1 MSNNNSNL
9 LNGIILGTTLT
20 LGALYL
26 KSKYDDQR
34 NKDIEN
40 EVDDSIE
47 YYDQEPIKENYVSFS
62 EFPAT
67 VKNDKFSY
75 TTPASSTPS
84 VVVESPSNLGPPTP
98 EQLGS
103 VVSNSSIQPIT
114 AQLYNQTKQR
124 VELPT
129 PELPPPT
136 FPLGDSA
143 DPSQNVIYDRQITA
157 RLKPV
162 YRNTPDYIRGDLAIP
177 VLRRGYFD
185 VGISPQLQLNQG
197 ALLQMGDISSAVQL
211 QDLMYERNMHYD
223 SFENRELLK
232 APYDTQYARRSP

>member
-9 LNGIILGTTLT
+9 LKGIVLGTALT
-20 LGALYL
+20 IGAIYL
-26 KSKYDDQR
+26 K
-34 NKDIEN
+34 NKMNEN
-40 EVDDSIE
+40 NKEVDDEDIIE
-47 YYDQEPIKENYVSFS
+47 EETQPSHREHYMSYEQIPIKADSQ
-62 EFPAT
+62 
-67 VKNDKFSY
+67 FSY
-75 TTPASSTPS
+75 TTPASSSPS
-84 VVVESPSNLGPPTP
+84 IVTQGASNLGPPTP
-98 EQLGS
+98 EQLAS
-103 VVSNSSIQPIT
+103 VVSNTSIQPIT
-114 AQLYNQTKQR
+114 TQLYNQTKQKID
-124 VELPT
+124 LPK

-136 FPLGDSA
+136 FPLGDNA
-143 DPSQNVIYDRQITA
+143 DPAQNVIYDRQITA

-197 ALLQMGDISSAVQL
+197 ALLQMGDISSAMQL